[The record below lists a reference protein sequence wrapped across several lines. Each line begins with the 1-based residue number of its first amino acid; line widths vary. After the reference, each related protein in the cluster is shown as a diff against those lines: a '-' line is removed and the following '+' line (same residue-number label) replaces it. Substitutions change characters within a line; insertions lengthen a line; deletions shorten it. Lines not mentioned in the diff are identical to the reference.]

1 MQTKLSKNN
10 SAPDYKDWQS
20 LAESAAICA
29 SIIPFLRIALGE
41 VLSLNVRAP
50 KPVFDDKTGKRLLE
64 HFKYVVNDLK
74 KAHDEFTGLS
84 VLARRDSESNN
95 GTGDKAADN

>member
-1 MQTKLSKNN
+1 MQTKSSLNN
-10 SAPDYKDWQS
+10 TAPDYKDWQS

-50 KPVFDDKTGKRLLE
+50 KPVFDEKTGKRLLL
-64 HFKYVVNDLK
+64 HFKQVVNDLK
-74 KAHDEFTGLS
+74 SAHDEFTGLS
-84 VLARRDSESNN
+84 AIARRSVELNN
-95 GTGDKAADN
+95 GVGDKATDN

>member
-1 MQTKLSKNN
+1 MQTNSSINN

-29 SIIPFLRIALGE
+29 SVIPFLRIALGE
-41 VLSLNVRAP
+41 VLSLNVRSP
-50 KPVFDDKTGKRLLE
+50 KPVFDEKTGKRLLD
-64 HFKYVVNDLK
+64 HFKYVINDLK

-84 VLARRDSESNN
+84 AIARRDFEPDN
-95 GTGDKAADN
+95 GTGDKATDN